1 MKYFI
6 ILFNFHICAK
16 LQTPKE
22 GGGDELIVTR
32 VFECFQSHFER
43 ITWIFAYDG
52 CHNFFEIYIFIFD
65 IVDYGLVTK
74 SLGARCTFEVV
85 AKKMNVNIF
94 TTKLGWILSP
104 SFWGTKYL
112 EATILYNDS
121 QHNIPALQGWAI
133 KEP

>member
-43 ITWIFAYDG
+43 IT
-52 CHNFFEIYIFIFD
+52 
-65 IVDYGLVTK
+65 
-74 SLGARCTFEVV
+74 
-85 AKKMNVNIF
+85 
-94 TTKLGWILSP
+94 
-104 SFWGTKYL
+104 
-112 EATILYNDS
+112 
-121 QHNIPALQGWAI
+121 
-133 KEP
+133 